1 MINNIKKY
9 FSIIQDLDSFD
20 NINDLVNQGV
30 KFKGANLIVLVFA
43 IFIASLGLNINSPA
57 VVIGAMLISPLMGPI
72 IGIGFGASTYK
83 VELIKNAVKNY
94 LFATLISLITSIIY
108 FLLSPIDDAQTELLA
123 RTTPNIYD
131 VLIALFGGFAG
142 ITAITTKNKG
152 NILPGVAIATAL
164 MPPLCTAGYG
174 IATWQLTYSLGALY
188 LFFINT
194 VFIILAVFLYMKFI
208 NYPLEEI
215 KKSKSVVRTNRIIFW
230 VSVITII
237 PSIYLGYDL
246 VNKNQFNRNANKYVN
261 NEFNFTNT
269 IVLKKTIKYSN
280 NKIQIFL
287 AGAKLDSLLLGE
299 LIQKK
304 NNYNLT
310 NTKIEINQGATFEKI
325 NSNDNINEQF
335 ILEKTNHILSGIIDS
350 LREKQENYT
359 DIAKELKYIDENID
373 TGYIINNN
381 LFTSNQ
387 HYQIITVILNQ
398 VQSKRINKKSID
410 SIKIANWLKVR
421 LPNDS
426 VQIKFIK

>member
-1 MINNIKKY
+1 MLNNIKKY
-9 FSIIQDLDSFD
+9 FSITQDLDSFD
-20 NINDLVNQGV
+20 NINDSVNQGV
-30 KFKGANLIVLVFA
+30 RFRGANLIVLVFA
-43 IFIASLGLNINSPA
+43 IFIASLGLNINSTA

-83 VELIKNAVKNY
+83 VVLIKNAVKNY

-215 KKSKSVVRTNRIIFW
+215 NKSKSVVRTNRIIFW

-280 NKIQIFL
+280 NKIQIVL
-287 AGAKLDSLLLGE
+287 AGAKLDSLYLGE

-325 NSNDNINEQF
+325 NSNENINEQF

-350 LREKQENYT
+350 LREKQKNYT
-359 DIAKELKYIDENID
+359 DIAKELQYIDANID

-381 LFTSNQ
+381 LFKSNQ

-410 SIKIANWLKVR
+410 SVKVANWLKVR

>member
-1 MINNIKKY
+1 MLNSIKKY
-9 FSIIQDLDSFD
+9 FSITQDLDSFD

-30 KFKGANLIVLVFA
+30 RFRGANLIVLVFA
-43 IFIASLGLNINSPA
+43 IFIASLGLNINSTA

-131 VLIALFGGFAG
+131 VLIAYFGGFAG

-410 SIKIANWLKVR
+410 SVKVANWLKVR